1 MNYSRTASAVAV
13 VAVLVTVPALVLG
26 GAVVI
31 GGESEPAAA
40 PAVTGPGPGEAVPT
54 AAATTEPGPGPASEA
69 AALQCTNGTSGT
81 VVACGYDPGPTTVAL
96 EHIESGG
103 ATATIRAVELES
115 GGFVAVH
122 TDGYLDGAFT
132 GSVLGTSEYLGP
144 GLHKNVTVELDRFPQ
159 FDKTILAVVYRD
171 SDDDREFDF
180 VATDGKADRPYTN
193 TYDERRGTNV
203 TDDPGKVIGDAA
215 VVRSTTDRRVAKLAV
230 PGDTV
235 RVRTTVRVAEA
246 ADRVALSES
255 FDPAFE
261 RGALESVRFQSGGG
275 SVVTSDVGTENAV
288 VEFTGVE
295 AGSVITVT
303 YTLTIPEDATL
314 GTGFTIGGQVERS
327 DVSRESLVEDTVT
340 VAGVERYAGP
350 DGTVSGAELQT
361 AVRDWAR
368 GDISDRFL
376 QNVIRAWAAG

>member
-122 TDGYLDGAFT
+122 TDGDLRGD
-132 GSVLGTSEYLGP
+132 P
-144 GLHKNVTVELDRFPQ
+144 PLHLRVEHDELRG
-159 FDKTILAVVYRD
+159 VVH
-171 SDDDREFDF
+171 
-180 VATDGKADRPYTN
+180 
-193 TYDERRGTNV
+193 RRAGH
-203 TDDPGKVIGDAA
+203 
-215 VVRSTTDRRVAKLAV
+215 RR
-230 PGDTV
+230 
-235 RVRTTVRVAEA
+235 RTTRVHLTRGGH
-246 ADRVALSES
+246 DRH
-255 FDPAFE
+255 
-261 RGALESVRFQSGGG
+261 
-275 SVVTSDVGTENAV
+275 
-288 VEFTGVE
+288 
-295 AGSVITVT
+295 
-303 YTLTIPEDATL
+303 
-314 GTGFTIGGQVERS
+314 GQ
-327 DVSRESLVEDTVT
+327 
-340 VAGVERYAGP
+340 
-350 DGTVSGAELQT
+350 
-361 AVRDWAR
+361 
-368 GDISDRFL
+368 
-376 QNVIRAWAAG
+376 